1 MKWLTYPALLLAHE
15 LGFVGMIR
23 VVLGLSLAGAAA
35 ALALPSLGHGLALIL
50 LPLYLAFASLWLL
63 LREMQQL
70 QHYCEQASQSD
81 VGPLSGSAWVLTQ
94 PLAQSLQQLLSHNRR
109 QQQLMQQRLDEISHS
124 SQELEQSAVLVT
136 RNAESQSSAAT
147 IAASAV
153 EELNVSILQV
163 AGLASQSRT
172 TSIQTNEEL
181 ADGAQQLTTL
191 VQELSDM
198 AQQAITTNELIQEL
212 STNSNTINEMSDTI
226 RGIAAQTNLLA
237 LNAAI
242 EAARAG
248 EQGRG
253 FAVVA
258 DEVRRLAL
266 HSQDSAAEITRN
278 IESVQNHVQAATQQ
292 VSAQTELAHRSAESS
307 QTVRTLL
314 QQVQLRTREL
324 IEQVDQVAISTEQQG
339 QAATEIATLSDRVQQ
354 GNEDNLKAADQ
365 ARTIA
370 HHLAHLTG

>member
-15 LGFVGMIR
+15 LGLVGMIR
-23 VVLGLSLAGAAA
+23 VILGLSLAGAAA

-50 LPLYLAFASLWLL
+50 LPLYLAVASLWLL
-63 LREMQQL
+63 FREMQQL
-70 QHYCEQASQSD
+70 QHYCEQAAQSD
-81 VGPLSGSAWVLTQ
+81 VGPLSSSAWALTQ
-94 PLAQSLQQLLSHNRR
+94 PLTQSLQQLLSHNRR

-124 SQELEQSAVLVT
+124 SQELEQSSVLVT
-136 RNAESQSSAAT
+136 RNAESQSSAAAT
-147 IAASAV
+147 AASAV
-153 EELNVSILQV
+153 EELNVAIMQV
-163 AGLASQSRT
+163 AGLAGEARK
-172 TSIQTNEEL
+172 TSIRTNEQL
-181 ADGAQQLTTL
+181 ADGTQQLTTL

-212 STNSNTINEMSDTI
+212 STNSDTINEMSDTI
-226 RGIAAQTNLLA
+226 RGIADQTNLLA

-248 EQGRG
+248 EHGRG
-253 FAVVA
+253 FSVVA
-258 DEVRRLAL
+258 EEVRRLAL
-266 HSQDSAAEITRN
+266 HSQDSAAEIARN
-278 IESVQNHVQAATQQ
+278 IESVQAHVHSVTRQ
-292 VSAQTELAHRSAESS
+292 VSAQTKLAHRSAKSS
-307 QTVRTLL
+307 ETVRGML
-314 QQVQLRTREL
+314 QQVQVRTQEL

-354 GNEDNLKAADQ
+354 GNDDNLKAADQ